1 MEMRRDILVLE
12 EDMNVLKKENAF
24 LKVNDFFFPNN
35 FTNYLFQYKDE

>member
-24 LKVNDFFFPNN
+24 LKVNDFS
-35 FTNYLFQYKDE
+35 FQ